1 MSKTETVYA
10 AGAVLWREIEDTI
23 HVLVIHR
30 TFHKDISLPKGKLD
44 PGESFPV
51 TAVREIR
58 EETGIKIALGAPV
71 GVSKY
76 RMPNG
81 KDKEVHYWAGHASPK
96 AIAKSTFVPNDEVAA
111 LEWLPIAEARSALT
125 YDPDREILDNFTA
138 LIERD
143 VRETFTIIVTRHA
156 TAVQSG
162 IWMGTD
168 ASRPLAERGTQQAQ
182 KLVKQIA
189 AWRPKKIISSSA
201 VRCRKT
207 VSPLAKKLDI
217 DIKATSKISQDAF
230 HSGND
235 EVREVVGKVVRK
247 RESVV
252 LCSHGPVIPE
262 IVREIALATGTPTGK
277 VPHAASLLDTA
288 SFTVFHLSSDRP
300 SAGIIAIETYA
311 TP

>member
-10 AGAVLWREIEDTI
+10 AGAVVWREIEGDV

-30 TFHKDISLPKGKLD
+30 TFHKDISLPKGKVD
-44 PGESFPV
+44 PGETFPV

-76 RMPNG
+76 LMPNG
-81 KDKEVHYWAGHASPK
+81 KNKEVHYWAGHATPK

-111 LEWLPIAEARSALT
+111 LEWLPIAEARTVLT

-143 VRETFTIIVTRHA
+143 VRETFAIVVARHA
-156 TAVQSG
+156 TSVQAG

-168 ASRPLAERGTQQAQ
+168 ASRPLAERGAGQAQ

-189 AWRPKKIISSSA
+189 AWRPKKIVSSNA

-207 VSPLAKKLDI
+207 MEPLAKKLDLEV
-217 DIKATSKISQDAF
+217 KATSKISQDAF

-235 EVREVVGKVVRK
+235 DVREVVGKIVRK
-247 RESVV
+247 RTSAV

-277 VPHAASLLDTA
+277 VPHSASLLDTA
-288 SFTVFHLSSDRP
+288 SFAVFHLSSDRP
-300 SAGIIAIETYA
+300 SAGIIAIETYD